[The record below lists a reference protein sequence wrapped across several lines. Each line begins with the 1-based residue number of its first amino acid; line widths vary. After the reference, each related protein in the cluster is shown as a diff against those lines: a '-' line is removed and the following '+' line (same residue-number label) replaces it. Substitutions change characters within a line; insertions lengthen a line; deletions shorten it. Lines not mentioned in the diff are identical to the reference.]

1 MKYFEVHLGGNY
13 QIYQSKILLFTSQT
27 SLKMENIT
35 LKQQKIL
42 NDCFAT
48 AANHLVVEFEIENFG
63 ISEFNAEDQKGSHA
77 YITNYI
83 TNFQISNVLL
93 VKSQLFLLLLE
104 DFWASLF
111 EWSIIKVITVVWSI
125 CMILSL
131 SMIFN
136 ICIFNS
142 NKHFRY
148 RKIKFLLIFS

>member
-77 YITNYI
+77 YITNCLTI
-83 TNFQISNVLL
+83 FQISNVLL
-93 VKSQLFLLLLE
+93 VKPELFLLLLE

-111 EWSIIKVITVVWSI
+111 EWSIIKVITVAWST
-125 CMILSL
+125 CMIISL
-131 SMIFN
+131 PMILN

-142 NKHFRY
+142 NKHFR
-148 RKIKFLLIFS
+148 

>member
-1 MKYFEVHLGGNY
+1 MKYLEEVHLGGNY

-77 YITNYI
+77 YI
-83 TNFQISNVLL
+83 
-93 VKSQLFLLLLE
+93 
-104 DFWASLF
+104 
-111 EWSIIKVITVVWSI
+111 
-125 CMILSL
+125 
-131 SMIFN
+131 
-136 ICIFNS
+136 
-142 NKHFRY
+142 R
-148 RKIKFLLIFS
+148 

>member
-1 MKYFEVHLGGNY
+1 MKYFDVHLGGNY
-13 QIYQSKILLFTSQT
+13 QMYQSKILLFTSQT

-35 LKQQKIL
+35 LKQQKIS

-77 YITNYI
+77 FITNCLTI
-83 TNFQISNVLL
+83 FQISNVLL
-93 VKSQLFLLLLE
+93 VKPELFLLLLE

-111 EWSIIKVITVVWSI
+111 EWSIIKVITVAWST
-125 CMILSL
+125 CMIISL
-131 SMIFN
+131 PMILN
-136 ICIFNS
+136 ICILNS

-148 RKIKFLLIFS
+148 RNYKS